1 MAERYRE
8 MVSTPAVLEA
18 QQHYFGK
25 ARVPAAASQDD
36 RLTPEEAMF
45 IATRDSFY
53 MASVAETGWP
63 YLQHR
68 GGPPG
73 FLKVLSPS
81 ELAFADFRGNR
92 QMLSTGN
99 VSVNDRVSLFLM
111 DYPNKERLKIMG
123 HAKVLDAREHR
134 DLVKK
139 VAPPEMTAL
148 TERVFVIQVV
158 SFDWNCPQY
167 ITPRFTAEEVEAAVA
182 PMRARLAEL
191 EAQLASQPKVKP

>member
-68 GGPPG
+68 GGAPG

-123 HAKVLDAREHR
+123 HAKVLDAREHP

-139 VAPPEMTAL
+139 VAQPEMAAF
-148 TERVFVIQVV
+148 TERVFVIHVV

-167 ITPRFTAEEVEAAVA
+167 ITPRYTAEEVEAAVA

-191 EAQLASQPKVKP
+191 EAQLASQPKAK

>member
-25 ARVPAAASQDD
+25 ARVPAPASRDD

-53 MASVAETGWP
+53 MASVTETGWP

-99 VSVNDRVSLFLM
+99 VSVDDRVSLFLM

-123 HAKVLDAREHR
+123 HAKVLDAREHP

-139 VAPPEMTAL
+139 VAPPEMAAL

-167 ITPRFTAEEVEAAVA
+167 ITPRYTAEEVEAAVA

-191 EAQLASQPKVKP
+191 EAQLASQNKPK

>member
-25 ARVPAAASQDD
+25 ARVPAVASRDD
-36 RLTPEEAMF
+36 RLTSGEALF
-45 IATRDSFY
+45 ISTRDSFY
-53 MASVAETGWP
+53 MASVTETGWP

-123 HAKVLDAREHR
+123 HAKVLDAREHPE
-134 DLVKK
+134 LVKK
-139 VAPPEMTAL
+139 VAPPGTAEI
-148 TERVFVIQVV
+148 TERVFVVQVV
-158 SFDWNCPQY
+158 AFDWNCPQY
-167 ITPRFTAEEVEAAVA
+167 ITPRYTADEVEAAVA

-191 EAQLASQPKVKP
+191 EAQLAIQTKVKP

>member
-25 ARVPAAASQDD
+25 ARVPAPAGQDD
-36 RLTPEEAMF
+36 RLTREEAVF
-45 IATRDSFY
+45 ITTRDSFY
-53 MASVAETGWP
+53 MASVTETGWP

-123 HAKVLDAREHR
+123 HARVLDAREHP
-134 DLVKK
+134 DLVEK
-139 VAPPEMTAL
+139 VAPPGTAAI

-167 ITPRFTAEEVEAAVA
+167 ITPRYTAEEVEAAVA

-191 EAQLASQPKVKP
+191 EAQLASQPKVKS

>member
-123 HAKVLDAREHR
+123 HAKVLDAREHP

-139 VAPPEMTAL
+139 VAQPEMAAF

-167 ITPRFTAEEVEAAVA
+167 ITPRYTAEEVEAAVA

-191 EAQLASQPKVKP
+191 EAQLASQPKAK